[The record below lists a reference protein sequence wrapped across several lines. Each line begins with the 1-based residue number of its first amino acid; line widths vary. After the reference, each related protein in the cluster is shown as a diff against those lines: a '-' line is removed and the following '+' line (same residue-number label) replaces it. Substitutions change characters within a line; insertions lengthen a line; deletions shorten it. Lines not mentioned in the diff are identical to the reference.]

1 MRTKIITGAVISVIV
16 ATSLYAA
23 GTYCDNSNNGSRYG
37 MNNQGMQGQHMQ
49 GYNMQGQ
56 HMQGYNMQGQHM
68 QGHQGYKNQKNSGF
82 RMHGML
88 QTLNLTSLQQTKI
101 DNIIKEHKN
110 SKTFMSSAFTKTG
123 FDKTKFIKF
132 ATEKRD
138 NMIKSRADMIEAIY
152 TILSDEQKLQF
163 KVLLDLKMNHMSK
176 RFNSDQRSNGRG

>member
-23 GTYCDNSNNGSRYG
+23 GTYCDNSNNSASYG

-49 GYNMQGQ
+49 GYNMQG
-56 HMQGYNMQGQHM
+56 H
-68 QGHQGYKNQKNSGF
+68 HQGYKNQRNSGF
-82 RMHGML
+82 RMQGML
-88 QTLNLTSLQQTKI
+88 QALNLTSQQQIKI
-101 DNIIKEHKN
+101 DNIINEHKN
-110 SKTFMSSAFTKTG
+110 SKTLMSSAFTKTG